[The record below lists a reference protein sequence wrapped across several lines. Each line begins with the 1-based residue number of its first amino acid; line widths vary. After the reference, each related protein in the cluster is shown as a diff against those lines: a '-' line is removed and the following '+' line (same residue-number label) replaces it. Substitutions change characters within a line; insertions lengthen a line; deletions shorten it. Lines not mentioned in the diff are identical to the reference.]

1 LDKHVAG
8 TAWINRLA
16 HAITGREYE
25 ALLGQS
31 DSVTSNKGNE
41 EMQRINTSEAG
52 TDLIVEREIRQVRG
66 QRHPATSSETP
77 HRIPSLDG
85 LRGISIWAVII
96 AHSADH
102 FLFSRI
108 HSHHVRTVLSN
119 FANLGVTIFFVISGF
134 LITSILLAERTR
146 TSRINIRRFY
156 KKRAIRIIPAFV
168 LFTGTILLLCH
179 VNPRQIAYAVTFT
192 TSFFFWQAYKP
203 LQHLWSLSVEEQFYL
218 AWPLIFARGTGD
230 AKRWCWAV
238 LIACP
243 VIRAIL
249 VHQGFVYLD
258 HAALL
263 DSVAAGCLLA
273 FYRERV
279 QRAIVRVSGSGV
291 VFAAFCLMMPLLSLV
306 VNKVESFS
314 WLLVPL
320 TTSVPLFVAVVIGA
334 AIERRDAFLN
344 KGPLVWSGLLSYSL
358 YLWQQPFLVM
368 NGPLNYFVV
377 RLGLT
382 FAAAY
387 CSYRWV
393 EQPIIHF
400 FAGRDKRAGRVSL
413 PIEKQTT
420 TAVS

>member
-1 LDKHVAG
+1 
-8 TAWINRLA
+8 
-16 HAITGREYE
+16 
-25 ALLGQS
+25 
-31 DSVTSNKGNE
+31 
-41 EMQRINTSEAG
+41 
-52 TDLIVEREIRQVRG
+52 
-66 QRHPATSSETP
+66 
-77 HRIPSLDG
+77 
-85 LRGISIWAVII
+85 
-96 AHSADH
+96 
-102 FLFSRI
+102 
-108 HSHHVRTVLSN
+108 
-119 FANLGVTIFFVISGF
+119 
-134 LITSILLAERTR
+134 
-146 TSRINIRRFY
+146 
-156 KKRAIRIIPAFV
+156 V

-179 VNPRQIAYAVTFT
+179 VSPRQVVYALTFT

-218 AWPLIFARGTGD
+218 AWPLIFARGLGD
-230 AKRWCWAV
+230 AKRWCWVV

-249 VHQGFVYLD
+249 VHQGLVYLD

-273 FYRERV
+273 FYREQV
-279 QRAIVRVSGSGV
+279 QRAIVKISGSGL
-291 VFAAFCLMMPLLSLV
+291 VFAAFCLMMPVLSLV
-306 VNKVESFS
+306 MSQVESFS
-314 WLLVPL
+314 WMLVPL
-320 TTSVPLFVAVVIGA
+320 TTIVPLFVAVVIGA

-368 NGPLNYFVV
+368 NGQLNYFVV

-387 CSYRWV
+387 CSYKWV

-400 FAGRDKRAGRVSL
+400 FAGRDKRAERVSL
-413 PIEKQTT
+413 PIEKRTT